1 MVYNKEVRKP
11 VVQPEQLAGGAGV
24 GVQHIL
30 GRVLGTVAAGGLR
43 YLPCDRAGVKLCD
56 KDSK

>member
-1 MVYNKEVRKP
+1 M
-11 VVQPEQLAGGAGV
+11 VQPEQLAGGAGV

-56 KDSK
+56 KDAEY